1 MLITG
6 TDTYITAL
14 DADAY
19 LDTQYTRLNPLRAM
33 WSVLSVNDKE
43 VYLRQAANRID
54 SLMLKGEKE
63 ASEQTMQFPRT
74 RDGEKVGTPNAVKHA
89 QAEEAIS
96 LLNKELGASGD
107 LQMKSMQT
115 MGAMK
120 NIRYKRSEMGEIGT
134 GAIAPTIAK
143 KKLLESDRAIEL
155 MKSWTNGGFKL

>member
-74 RDGEKVGTPNAVKHA
+74 R
-89 QAEEAIS
+89 
-96 LLNKELGASGD
+96 
-107 LQMKSMQT
+107 
-115 MGAMK
+115 
-120 NIRYKRSEMGEIGT
+120 RR
-134 GAIAPTIAK
+134 
-143 KKLLESDRAIEL
+143 
-155 MKSWTNGGFKL
+155 KSWEHRMLLSMLRQRKLFHY